1 MSRLHDDAN
10 LAREIDPIEVMGCR
24 NDMCGISRVPQNPL
38 DLRMAALP
46 HHDELVPLAN
56 EFLGSHVD
64 FLDIRQV
71 ASRTSSPLARA
82 WSMTWGTTAMGT
94 DDERARLHLINRLSA
109 FHAGGLKIAHD
120 NGVMDEGAERRD
132 GSAGAFGRHVRSSLR
147 ARSTP

>member
-64 FLDIRQV
+64 FLDIRAGGV
-71 ASRTSSPLARA
+71 EDLEPLARA
-82 WSMTWGTTAMGT
+82 WSMTGEPRMGT

-120 NGVMDEGAERRD
+120 NG
-132 GSAGAFGRHVRSSLR
+132 L
-147 ARSTP
+147 